1 MKPEG
6 ITNSQWLRFNF
17 HFLLEHFLGLKLFEK
32 IAGDSRK
39 VLIREI
45 GKQLENSNRGEL
57 LQATVLHTDLKKQ
70 TLQEKYLNN
79 IFEIESKMR
88 VKDLRISLLEFEV
101 ALQKQL
107 LASFKKHV
115 NFSLEKVKL

>member
-1 MKPEG
+1 MNASTNNFN
-6 ITNSQWLRFNF
+6 IT
-17 HFLLEHFLGLKLFEK
+17 
-32 IAGDSRK
+32 
-39 VLIREI
+39 
-45 GKQLENSNRGEL
+45 EL
-57 LQATVLHTDLKKQ
+57 Q
-70 TLQEKYLNN
+70 KYLNN